1 MYEIT
6 LEYSGNE
13 TYQPTEFDQLKTALD
28 GLTQSHN
35 DDTTPITV
43 PAGALRW
50 RDGGLWVQVS
60 LEVESTAADVDADE
74 QTLAEA
80 VVGAGLEADVTSAKE
95 NIESL

>member
-6 LEYSGNE
+6 LEYNGNE
-13 TYQPTEFDQLKTALD
+13 TYQPSEFDQLKTALD

-35 DDTTPITV
+35 SDSPITV

-60 LEVESTAADVDADE
+60 LEIKSTAADVDADE
-74 QTLAEA
+74 QALAEA
-80 VVGAGLEADVTSAKE
+80 VVGAGLEADVASAKE
-95 NIESL
+95 NIESR

>member
-6 LEYSGNE
+6 LEYNGNQ
-13 TYQPTEFDQLKTALD
+13 TYQPSEFDQLKTALD

-35 DDTTPITV
+35 DSSSPITV

-50 RDGGLWVQVS
+50 RDGGLWVQVN
-60 LEVESTAADVDADE
+60 LEIESTASDVDADE

-95 NIESL
+95 NIESQ